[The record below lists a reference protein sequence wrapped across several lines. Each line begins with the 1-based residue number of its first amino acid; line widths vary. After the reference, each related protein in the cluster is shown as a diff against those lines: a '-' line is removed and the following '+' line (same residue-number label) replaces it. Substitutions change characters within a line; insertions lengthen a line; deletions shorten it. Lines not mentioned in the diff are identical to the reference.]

1 MNYPVRKVNR
11 LSGFDY
17 SSPNIYFVTIC
28 TLEKR
33 CILWSHSP
41 DSVGATNGRPPCS
54 HLSPAGMHVH
64 NAIGAISLIYPA
76 VSVINYVIMPNHIHL
91 LLHIHG
97 DESGRPMVAPTVSRV
112 IAQIKGLPSR
122 HTVSL
127 CGKKASTITLSGT
140 RQRCKAYGHTLME
153 IPMPG
158 SRIASIDRN
167 NFSDLFH
174 NPIKWVY

>member
-1 MNYPVRKVNR
+1 MPKEAFALNYPVRKVNR

-112 IAQIKGLPSR
+112 IAQMKGAGQPLWQKGFHDHIVR
-122 HTVSL
+122 NEAAL
-127 CGKKASTITLSGT
+127 
-140 RQRCKAYGHTLME
+140 Q
-153 IPMPG
+153 
-158 SRIASIDRN
+158 SIWTYIDG
-167 NFSDLFH
+167 
-174 NPIKWVY
+174 NPYAWEQDCFYRSE